1 MSGCWKVVSLD
12 GLKVYI
18 SYNHMSQQVIK
29 LGVQLSVSLGLF
41 FLFFLNCTKC
51 LWFDVENQNVTW
63 WFGLDD
69 VSA

>member
-1 MSGCWKVVSLD
+1 MGLD
-12 GLKVYI
+12 RRKEYI

-29 LGVQLSVSLGLF
+29 LGVQLSVSLELF

-63 WFGLDD
+63 
-69 VSA
+69 